1 MIKMTFAEA
10 ANACGGTLT
19 GSDLVGAEHVR
30 DEFISGIT
38 IDSRKVVP
46 GALFIAFKGERVD
59 GHDFISTAMEKGA
72 HCVISERDVPFCH
85 IRVENSVNAM
95 QALASYIRKKSG
107 IPVIAVVGSVGKTST
122 RQLIACTLAKKYKVL
137 STSGN
142 FNNEYGLPQMLFRLE
157 PQHEIAVLELG
168 ISHFGEMDRLGA
180 IATPDIAVYTNIGHM
195 HLENLH
201 DREGVFKAK
210 TELIAHMNPNAH
222 LLLNG
227 DDEILRKH
235 SYPISATY
243 FGMDETYPIYPSDI
257 VQNGIESTS
266 FVLHI
271 RDKSINVTLP
281 AIGMHMVQNAIAA
294 ANIADM
300 LKLSIDEIA
309 DGLSDYV
316 PVGSRGKIIDAGYF
330 TIIDDCYNA
339 GPDSMRA
346 SLNALPDGN
355 GRCIALLGDMLEIG
369 DSSKL
374 RHYELGKFCAE
385 AKLDMLFV
393 FGEDATHIAEGASDG
408 GMEQVYNLNYLSD
421 NKDFNYLAYDKI
433 SQFILEKLQRDDVLL
448 IKASRGMKFEK
459 IIESILE
466 ENK

>member
-10 ANACGGTLT
+10 ARACGGILT
-19 GSDLVGAEHVR
+19 GSDLMGAEHVE

-38 IDSRKVVP
+38 IDSRNVVP

-59 GHDFISTAMEKGA
+59 GHDFIATAMEKGA
-72 HCVISERDVPFCH
+72 HCVVSERDVPFCH

-95 QALASYIRKKSG
+95 QAIAAYIRRKSG

-122 RQLIACTLAKKYKVL
+122 RQLIACTLSKKYSVL
-137 STSGN
+137 STFGN

-157 PQHEIAVLELG
+157 PTHDVAVLELG

-180 IATPDIAVYTNIGHM
+180 MATPDIAVYTNIGQM

-210 TELIAHMNPNAH
+210 TELIAHMNPNAR

-235 SYPISATY
+235 SYPIRADY

-257 VQNGIESTS
+257 VQNGVESTS

-271 RDKSINVTLP
+271 GDKSIDVTLP
-281 AIGMHMVQNAIAA
+281 AIGKHMVQNAVAA

-300 LKLSIDEIA
+300 LKLSIEEIA
-309 DGLSDYV
+309 QGLSEYS
-316 PVGSRGKIIDAGYF
+316 PIGSRGKIIDAGYF

-346 SLNALPDGN
+346 SINALPEGN
-355 GRCIALLGDMLEIG
+355 GRRIALLGDMLEIG
-369 DSSKL
+369 DSSKSK
-374 RHYELGKFCAE
+374 HYELGLFCAE
-385 AKLDMLFV
+385 AKLDMLLV
-393 FGEDATHIAEGASDG
+393 FGDNAAYIAQGATDA
-408 GMEQVYNLNYLSD
+408 GMEQVYNLSD
-421 NKDFNYLAYDKI
+421 NKKSLSEI
-433 SQFILEKLQRDDVLL
+433 SRFILSKLQRDDVLL
-448 IKASRGMKFEK
+448 VKASRGMKFEN

>member
-10 ANACGGTLT
+10 AQACGGILT
-19 GSDLVGAEHVR
+19 GSNLMGAEHVE
-30 DEFISGIT
+30 DELISGIT

-46 GALFIAFKGERVD
+46 GALFIAFKGERLD
-59 GHDFISTAMEKGA
+59 GHDFIATAMEKGA

-95 QALASYIRKKSG
+95 QKLAAYIRKKSG

-122 RQLIACTLAKKYKVL
+122 RQLIACTLAKKYSVL

-157 PQHEIAVLELG
+157 PKHEVAVLELG

-180 IATPDIAVYTNIGHM
+180 MAVPDIAVYTNIGQM

-210 TELIAHMNPNAH
+210 TELIAHMNANAR

-227 DDEILRKH
+227 DDDILRKH
-235 SYPISATY
+235 TYPISADY
-243 FGMDETYPIYPSDI
+243 FGMDETYPIYPSNI
-257 VQNGIESTS
+257 VQNGVESTS
-266 FVLHI
+266 FILHI
-271 RDKSINVTLP
+271 RDKSIDVTLP
-281 AIGMHMVQNAIAA
+281 AIGRHMVQNAMAA

-300 LKLSIDEIA
+300 LKLSIEEIA
-309 DGLSDYV
+309 QGLSEYS
-316 PVGSRGKIIDAGYF
+316 PVGSRGKIIDEGYF

-346 SLNALPDGN
+346 SVNAMPREN
-355 GRCIALLGDMLEIG
+355 GRRIALLGDMLEIG
-369 DSSKL
+369 DSSKSK
-374 RHYELGKFCAE
+374 HYELGSFCAE
-385 AKLDMLFV
+385 AKIDMLFV
-393 FGEDATHIAEGASDG
+393 FGKDAAYIAQGATDAGAKEVYDLNNLTEDEIA
-408 GMEQVYNLNYLSD
+408 
-421 NKDFNYLAYDKI
+421 K
-433 SQFILEKLQRDDVLL
+433 FILEKLQRDDVLL
-448 IKASRGMKFEK
+448 VKASRGMKFEN